1 MFVQISP
8 NEADVS
14 ETLCSLN
21 FASRVRGVELG
32 PARKQL
38 DSSEL
43 FKYKQLAEKTKQEVR
58 SKDES
63 ARRLEER
70 LQAAEAKLKAKEQLC
85 QALSDKVG
93 VRGWFCRV
101 EAGGPQWRC
110 SERSRGSGI

>member
-32 PARKQL
+32 PARKHL

-43 FKYKQLAEKTKQEVR
+43 FKYKQLVR
-58 SKDES
+58 DSPKCGTHS
-63 ARRLEER
+63 QGLPFLYYL
-70 LQAAEAKLKAKEQLC
+70 LQ
-85 QALSDKVG
+85 
-93 VRGWFCRV
+93 
-101 EAGGPQWRC
+101 
-110 SERSRGSGI
+110 

>member
-32 PARKQL
+32 PARKHL

-43 FKYKQLAEKTKQEVR
+43 FKYKQLVR
-58 SKDES
+58 DSPKCGTLARVSRSCTIYFSKFS
-63 ARRLEER
+63 SLFTVHS
-70 LQAAEAKLKAKEQLC
+70 L
-85 QALSDKVG
+85 
-93 VRGWFCRV
+93 
-101 EAGGPQWRC
+101 
-110 SERSRGSGI
+110 